1 MGQHVFSIIELSKKG
16 IKNKIISLSN
26 MTNTFVANYNFNAL
40 VSSKSTYLYKNL
52 QYYHNSTHL
61 NNEFHIDL

>member
-16 IKNKIISLSN
+16 TKSKIISLPN
-26 MTNTFVANYNFNAL
+26 MINSFVANYNFNAL
-40 VSSKSTYLYKNL
+40 NL

>member
-16 IKNKIISLSN
+16 TKSKIISLPN
-26 MTNTFVANYNFNAL
+26 MTNTFVANHNCNA
-40 VSSKSTYLYKNL
+40 LYKNL

>member
-16 IKNKIISLSN
+16 TKSEIIILPN

-40 VSSKSTYLYKNL
+40 DLYKSL

>member
-16 IKNKIISLSN
+16 TKSEIIILPN
-26 MTNTFVANYNFNAL
+26 MTNTFVANYNFNTL
-40 VSSKSTYLYKNL
+40 NL

>member
-16 IKNKIISLSN
+16 TKSKIISLPN
-26 MTNTFVANYNFNAL
+26 MTNTFVANYHFNAL
-40 VSSKSTYLYKNL
+40 DLYKNL

>member
-16 IKNKIISLSN
+16 TKSKIISLPN

-40 VSSKSTYLYKNL
+40 VSSKSTYKDL
-52 QYYHNSTHL
+52 QYYHNSTRL
-61 NNEFHIDL
+61 NNEFHIKS

>member
-16 IKNKIISLSN
+16 TKSKIISLPN

-40 VSSKSTYLYKNL
+40 DLYKNL

>member
-16 IKNKIISLSN
+16 TKSKIINLPN

-40 VSSKSTYLYKNL
+40 DLYKNL

>member
-16 IKNKIISLSN
+16 AKSKIISIPN
-26 MTNTFVANYNFNAL
+26 MTNTFAANYSFNAL
-40 VSSKSTYLYKNL
+40 VSSKSTELYKNL

-61 NNEFHIDL
+61 NNEFHINL

>member
-16 IKNKIISLSN
+16 AKSKIISLPN

-40 VSSKSTYLYKNL
+40 DLYKNL